1 MNQQTNQSSTNKR
14 KVKNDLIL
22 ISSLI
27 VILSIVGLCFMFF
40 RVNGNT
46 VTVTV
51 DGKLFGTYS
60 LNEDKTVEIR
70 TGENGENLNLLV
82 IENGRAFVK
91 TATCPDGICSS
102 HKPIFRE
109 GESIVCLPHRVV
121 IIADSIDNSQPDIIA

>member
-1 MNQQTNQSSTNKR
+1 MNQQNNQSSTNKR

-40 RVNGNT
+40 RADGNS

-82 IENGRAFVK
+82 IEGGRAFVK
-91 TATCPDGICSS
+91 TATCPDGICAS

-121 IIADSIDNSQPDIIA
+121 ITADSVDPGQPDIIV